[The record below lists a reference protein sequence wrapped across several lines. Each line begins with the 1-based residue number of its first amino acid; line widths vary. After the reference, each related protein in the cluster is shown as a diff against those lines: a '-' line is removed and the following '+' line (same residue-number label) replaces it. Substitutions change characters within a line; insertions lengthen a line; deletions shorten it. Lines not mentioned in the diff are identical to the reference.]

1 MNNEP
6 KTEKVKTLY
15 SFLEST
21 NKNILVQYSF
31 KIFKKAKKAKKQI
44 NITSLYNTE
53 NKSCTFQYYS
63 LNNLLSKFPF
73 LMLQQTEQI

>member
-21 NKNILVQYSF
+21 NKNILMQYSF
-31 KIFKKAKKAKKQI
+31 KIFKKAKKAKK
-44 NITSLYNTE
+44 
-53 NKSCTFQYYS
+53 
-63 LNNLLSKFPF
+63 SK
-73 LMLQQTEQI
+73 

>member
-21 NKNILVQYSF
+21 NKNILMQYSF
-31 KIFKKAKKAKKQI
+31 KIFKKAKKAKKA
-44 NITSLYNTE
+44 
-53 NKSCTFQYYS
+53 NKHNKLVQH
-63 LNNLLSKFPF
+63 
-73 LMLQQTEQI
+73 